1 MSIFNP
7 LSFSAAAAADK
18 HPTSSYSINKNIF
31 IYSRDRDW
39 SRSET
44 KTFDYKIAFGAE
56 TSNSNASIVKVFRNI
71 KSISIDNF
79 ICPDYYCNLMDLH
92 GAKSQELIKFATN
105 TAHPANHIVKF
116 ERLSDLP
123 FINMRIAE
131 IGNTQYGTND
141 KLNSSIATF
150 IIDTDKYISND
161 NSGTISYI
169 SGDPIKVYE
178 TGNYGRSLIPG
189 NACKTV
195 VYRNLTDKKIF
206 FPSVKG
212 ILTGLDITFYKPSGE
227 EITLMNDTLT
237 IKSCEYY
244 NTAAC
249 VAATT
254 ADIGSVSYSGLAT
267 ASANTTVTL
276 AIGSSATNDFYN
288 NLTVTITGGT
298 GIGQPRT
305 ITDYVGSTRVAT
317 VATWTTNPDTTSTYS
332 ISNKYTGI
340 VAAISA
346 TTITLATGA
355 SDVDDLYNDLT
366 ITITGGTG
374 IGQSRI
380 ITDYVGSTLV
390 ATVATW
396 TTTPDTNSTYEIV
409 MSAKLEAPENELLSI
424 DDVAI
429 ASTNRVLVKDQADAK
444 ENGIYT
450 LTTVGASDARW
461 VLTRATLALHNKV
474 LVSGGTKNANKTF
487 ALTNSTTFVTGT
499 DDLYFLNQTGL
510 KLVVN
515 EYFSPEEYKVGDTII
530 LKNIAYA
537 TNTNGKLQQF
547 LERAKGHVII
557 ALEDTATSPVL
568 NQTFFNA
575 IVVGLDYSIVEAT
588 GAINIDTF
596 DLTDSIIPTFTA
608 GTILNLNNQHLIK
621 MSIETEHYNEDFKT
635 RLL

>member
-7 LSFSAAAAADK
+7 LSSAAAAAADK
-18 HPTSSYSINKNIF
+18 QPTTSYSINKNVF

-39 SRSET
+39 SRSEA

-56 TSNSNASIVKVFRNI
+56 TSNSNASIVKVFRNV
-71 KSISIDNF
+71 KSISIDTF
-79 ICPDYYCNLMDLH
+79 ISPDHYCNLMDLH
-92 GAKSQELIKFATN
+92 GAKSQELIKVNTN
-105 TAHPANHIVKF
+105 TTQPDNHIVKF

-141 KLNSSIATF
+141 KLNASIATF
-150 IIDTDKYISND
+150 IIDTEKYISND
-161 NSGTISYI
+161 NSGALSYI
-169 SGDPIKVYE
+169 AGIPVTVCE

-189 NACKTV
+189 NNNKNV
-195 VYRNLTDKKIF
+195 IYRNLTDKKIF

-227 EITLMNDTLT
+227 EITMLNDTLT
-237 IKSCEYY
+237 IKSGEYY
-244 NTAAC
+244 NATAC

-267 ASANTTVTL
+267 ASGGTTVTL
-276 AIGSSATNDFYN
+276 AYGSSATDDFYN
-288 NLTVTITGGT
+288 TLDIKITGGT
-298 GIGQPRT
+298 GIGQVRN
-305 ITDYVGSTRVAT
+305 ITDYTGSTRVAT

-340 VAAISA
+340 VAGFAA
-346 TTITLATGA
+346 ATITLASNAIAT
-355 SDVDDLYNDLT
+355 DDFYNDLT

-374 IGQSRI
+374 IGQSRT
-380 ITDYVGSTLV
+380 ITDYAASRV

-396 TTTPDTNSTYEIV
+396 TIIPDTNSTYEIV
-409 MSAKLEAPENELLSI
+409 MSAKLEAPTNELLSI

-429 ASTNRVLVKDQADAK
+429 AENNRVLVKDQADAT

-461 VLTRATLALHNKV
+461 VLTRATLALHDKV

-487 ALTNSTTFVTGT
+487 TLKNSTPFVTGT
-499 DDLYFLNQTGL
+499 DNLYFLNQTGL

-530 LKNIAYA
+530 FKNITYA
-537 TNTNGKLQQF
+537 TNNNGKLKHF
-547 LERAKGHVII
+547 LERTNGHVII
-557 ALEDTATSPVL
+557 DLEDTATSPVL

-575 IVVGLDYSIVEAT
+575 IVIGLEYGLTEST
-588 GAINIDTF
+588 GDISIDTF
-596 DLTDSIIPTFTA
+596 GLTDSIMPTFTT
-608 GTILNLNNQHLIK
+608 GTILNLNNQHIIK